1 MLKGHCLYFQC
12 GNFLVS
18 STQLFNDLESV
29 AAVHVDVDHHNGQY
43 DGHDHLPINQVHK
56 PHVLLPAPGQQQQ
69 PQLTTTSQRKKK
81 CRGNRRE
88 QRFRRRVR
96 EQNLKETVEKPAVQS
111 RIADNTQIID
121 QNTMEENQSDGDTVD
136 MEEEQIQVSSD
147 D

>member
-1 MLKGHCLYFQC
+1 MFNGHCLYFQC
-12 GNFLVS
+12 GNFVVS
-18 STQLFNDLESV
+18 STQLFNDLASA
-29 AAVHVDVDHHNGQY
+29 AAVNVDVDHHNGQS
-43 DGHDHLPINQVHK
+43 DGHDHLPINQVHN
-56 PHVLLPAPGQQQQ
+56 PHGLLPSPGQ
-69 PQLTTTSQRKKK
+69 PPLTTTLQRKKK

-96 EQNLKETVEKPAVQS
+96 EQNMEETVEKPVVQS
-111 RIADNTQIID
+111 RIADNTQITD